1 MEIKSYE
8 QVVELGQVSV
18 STLGPYGSYIEGY
31 HRFFDYYP
39 YDN

>member
-1 MEIKSYE
+1 MNIVTSE
-8 QVVELGQVSV
+8 QIIELGQVSV
-18 STLGPYGSYIEGY
+18 LTLGPYGSYIEGY